1 MLYHSFYSPLDKSS
15 GTIKSI
21 LEMCTEAQNKRNW
34 LAFIYLLVGVIVA
47 QPVSVYSQN
56 DEDWVNWAH
65 YLCEYPDYRKYQAP
79 QDIATNGCKWGAWV
93 TFPNKID
100 AIAAKVG
107 DWKDP
112 TVLFNSLDFV
122 AIYKHPGHY
131 YEHCLAYLSDHKYPE
146 HQKKIV
152 IYALEN
158 MYYYLSFAKSC
169 YKLYQQRKLSEDLFQ
184 TVLGFELLH
193 IHPLVAP
200 DEDASRKK
208 ETRLFLQQVHAEL
221 GNHTPIGQHIEA
233 IVSGK
238 LAQAWARKGP
248 SPHLHYK
255 DPLPVIEIIRKA
267 RKELDEYERNWFE
280 PQYVAY
286 SPPYFLM
293 LIEHINDYVF
303 LGNPDNNQ
311 ILKFLANVHASNEE
325 KRLLIFAMYRLGHYP
340 NDQLNSKQSWN
351 AYRELLAKAYLYYR
365 AGNFPL
371 ALLEDLLYSPLPL
384 GSYCPRYPFCML
396 QYESLAIHEWLDAL
410 IALPTVPCGW
420 KEMARKFKKGKLLT
434 NEDMKYLRGYQR
446 FMQTHFT
453 LYENI
458 PPKA

>member
-1 MLYHSFYSPLDKSS
+1 MH
-15 GTIKSI
+15 
-21 LEMCTEAQNKRNW
+21 TEAQNNRNW
-34 LAFIYLLVGVIVA
+34 LAFIYLLIGVIVA
-47 QPVSVYSQN
+47 QPVNAHSQN
-56 DEDWVNWAH
+56 DEDWANWAH
-65 YLCEYPDYRKYQAP
+65 YLDRYPDYRKHQEP
-79 QDIATNGCKWGAWV
+79 QDISTNGCKWGAWV

-122 AIYKHPGHY
+122 AIYKHPDDY
-131 YEHCLAYLSDHKYPE
+131 YEHCLAYLNDDKHPE
-146 HQKKIV
+146 QKKKIV

-158 MYYYLSFAKSC
+158 MYHYLSFAKSC
-169 YKLYQQRKLSEDLFQ
+169 YKLYQQQKLSEDLFQ

-200 DEDASRKK
+200 DKDESRKK
-208 ETRLFLQQVHAEL
+208 RTHLFLQQVHAEL
-221 GNHTPIGQHIEA
+221 GSHTLIGQYIEA

-255 DPLPVIEIIRKA
+255 DPLPIIEIIREA
-267 RKELDEYERNWFE
+267 IKELSAYERNWFQ
-280 PQYVAY
+280 PQEIAY

-293 LIEHINDYVF
+293 LIEHINSYVF

-311 ILKFLANVHASNEE
+311 VLKFLANAHASNGE
-325 KRLLIFAMYRLGHYP
+325 KRLLIFVMYQLGHYP
-340 NDQLNSKQSWN
+340 NDQLNSKQIVN
-351 AYRELLAKAYLYYR
+351 AYRELLTKAYLAYR
-365 AGNFPL
+365 EGNLSL
-371 ALLEDLLYSPLPL
+371 ALLEDLLHSALPFS
-384 GSYCPRYPFCML
+384 SYYPRYPFCVL
-396 QYESLAIHEWLDAL
+396 QHKSFMIDEWIDAFL
-410 IALPTVPCGW
+410 ALPTVPCGW
-420 KEMARKFKKGKLLT
+420 KEMARKFKKGTLLT
-434 NEDMKYLRGYQR
+434 SEDTKYLRGYQR

-458 PPKA
+458 PQKTN